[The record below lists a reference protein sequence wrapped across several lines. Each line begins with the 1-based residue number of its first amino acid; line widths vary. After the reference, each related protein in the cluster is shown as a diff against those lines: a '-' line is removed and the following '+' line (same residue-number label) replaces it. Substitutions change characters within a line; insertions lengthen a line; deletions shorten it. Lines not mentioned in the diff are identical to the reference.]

1 MMSSEAG
8 SVNSPRPGKAV
19 ATHAP
24 QQSLLDDL
32 LVKTSRTFALSIP
45 ALPEPTRR
53 EVTVA
58 YLLFRIADTLEDS
71 TLWPREQK
79 LEELERFGALLDAP
93 SPATAQA
100 LGPAWVAEPPVK
112 HAGYVE
118 LLSEIPAVL
127 QAHQALSEPARAQ
140 VARHTRRTVDGM
152 SSFVAREESGMLR
165 LRDLPDLRAY
175 CYAVAGIVGEMLTE
189 LFVLGDGRLKAIA
202 PRLRRDAATFGEAL
216 QLVNI
221 LKDSATDAGEGR
233 FYLPPALDRADVLA
247 LARSDLGTAGRYS
260 LRLHEA
266 GAPRG
271 LVEFTVLPVLL
282 AWATLERV
290 EEQGPGAKID
300 RDQVRS
306 LVARMHDSLSRNAPG
321 EILPFAGDDSDSA

>member
-1 MMSSEAG
+1 MNSEA
-8 SVNSPRPGKAV
+8 
-19 ATHAP
+19 TAP
-24 QQSLLDDL
+24 SQQAFLEDL

-45 ALPEPTRR
+45 VLPEPTRR

-71 TLWPREQK
+71 TLWPRERK

-93 SPATAQA
+93 SPAAA
-100 LGPAWVAEPPVK
+100 RGLAEAWAAEPPVE
-112 HAGYVE
+112 HAGYLE
-118 LLSEIPAVL
+118 LLSETPAVL
-127 QAHQALSEPARAQ
+127 QAHLALSELARGH
-140 VARHTRRTVDGM
+140 VAGHTRRTIAGM
-152 SSFVAREESGMLR
+152 SSFVAREEDGALR
-165 LRDLPDLRAY
+165 LRDLPDLEAY

-189 LFVLGDGRLKAIA
+189 LFVLGSGRLENVA
-202 PRLRRDAATFGEAL
+202 PQLRGDAATFGEAL

-233 FYLPPALDRADVLA
+233 FYLPAALERADVLA
-247 LARSDLGTAGRYS
+247 LARRDLVTAGRYS

-266 GAPRG
+266 RAPRG

-282 AWATLERV
+282 AWATLECV

-300 RDQVRS
+300 REQVRS
-306 LVARMHDSLSRNAPG
+306 LLARMHDSLNRGVPG
-321 EILPFAGDDSDSA
+321 EVLPFVGDDRA

>member
-1 MMSSEAG
+1 VALMISRTARPSPAG
-8 SVNSPRPGKAV
+8 SLDTDPSRQV
-19 ATHAP
+19 
-24 QQSLLDDL
+24 LLDDL

-45 ALPEPTRR
+45 VLPEPTRR

-71 TLWPREQK
+71 TLWPRERK
-79 LEELERFGALLDAP
+79 LRELERFGVLLDAP
-93 SPATAQA
+93 SHAAATELAA
-100 LGPAWVAEPPVK
+100 AWVAEPPVE

-118 LLSEIPAVL
+118 LLSKTPAVL
-127 QAHQALSEPARAQ
+127 QAHLALSEAAREH
-140 VARHTRRTVDGM
+140 VAGHTRRTVDGM
-152 SSFVAREESGMLR
+152 SSFVAREEDGALR
-165 LRDLPDLRAY
+165 LRDLPDLQEY

-189 LFVLGDGRLKAIA
+189 LFVLGSRRLEAIA
-202 PRLRRDAATFGEAL
+202 ERLRGDAATFGEAL

-233 FYLPPALDRADVLA
+233 FYLPPAPDRSQVLA
-247 LARSDLGTAGRYS
+247 LARRDLQTAGRYS
-260 LRLHEA
+260 LRLHES
-266 GAPRG
+266 GAPQG

-290 EEQGPGAKID
+290 EARGPGAKID

-306 LVARMHDSLSRNAPG
+306 LVAHMHHSLDRGALA
-321 EILPFAGDDSDSA
+321 EILPLSGDDGA